1 MQQVDASLMPEVCD
15 YRAHGTLPTFME
27 SHMSTSG
34 TDAPRLLPTMGAGM
48 LALYGLGSMLGAGIY
63 GLVGKAAGMLGGM
76 VWASFL
82 IAMLAA
88 LLTGLSYAA
97 LGARYPRA
105 GGTAYILQRAFGL
118 PMLSYVAGLCVVASG
133 LTSMATGSRIVAS
146 NLQTLLGLQTLPLSL
161 IAVLYLAL
169 LCAVVWRGL
178 RESLWFNAVC
188 TLVEASGLILV
199 VVLGARFWG
208 QADLLELPTQQDW
221 NATALLLTQS
231 AVLTFFA
238 FIGFEDTLNVSEEV
252 KNPARNVPL
261 GLIGAMLGATILYLL
276 IAITAVSVVH
286 WDVLAA
292 APAPLGVVMQRAAPW
307 MPAMVYTVVT
317 IFAVANTALIN
328 FVMGSRLIYGMARQG
343 LLPKALTRIHPTR
356 NTPHI
361 AAVAIFVVASILLF
375 MGDVGQLASATVI
388 LLLAVFT
395 LMNAAQ
401 VMLAKRAGEPI
412 APIKLPLFVPLAG
425 GLICAVLLV
434 VRAVTGEVV
443 APLIA
448 GGLLLLIVMLYLAT
462 RHSHRADESDAL
474 QQS

>member
-1 MQQVDASLMPEVCD
+1 
-15 YRAHGTLPTFME
+15 
-27 SHMSTSG
+27 MSQEKMSQENT
-34 TDAPRLLPTMGAGM
+34 APPRLLPTMGAGM

-63 GLVGKAAGMLGGM
+63 GLVGKAAGMLGSM

-105 GGTAYILQRAFGL
+105 GGAAYIIQRAFGR
-118 PMLSYVAGLCVVASG
+118 PMLSYVAGLSVVASG

-146 NLQTLLGLQTLPLSL
+146 NLQSLFGWDALPVTL

-178 RESLWFNAVC
+178 RESLWFNALC
-188 TLVEASGLILV
+188 TVIEASGLLLV
-199 VVLGARFWG
+199 IITGARFWG
-208 QADLLELPTQQDW
+208 QADLLELPTEQDW
-221 NATALLLTQS
+221 AVTGLLLAQS

-252 KNPARNVPL
+252 KNPARNVPM
-261 GLIGAMLGATILYLL
+261 GLISAMLGATVLYLL

-292 APAPLGVVMQRAAPW
+292 APAPLGAVMQRAAPW
-307 MPAMVYTVVT
+307 IPAVVYTVIT

-343 LLPKALTRIHPTR
+343 LLPRVLTRIHPTR
-356 NTPHI
+356 NTPYV
-361 AAVAIFVVASILLF
+361 AAIAIFVIASIMLF
-375 MGDVGQLASATVI
+375 LGDVSQLAAATVI

-395 LMNAAQ
+395 LMNIAQ
-401 VMLAKRAGEPI
+401 LKLATRAGEPA
-412 APIKLPLFVPLAG
+412 APIKLPMIVPLLGA
-425 GLICAVLLV
+425 LICSVLLV
-434 VRAVTGEVV
+434 VRATSGEIV
-443 APLIA
+443 APMIA
-448 GGLLLLIVMLYLAT
+448 GCLVIGIVLLYLAT
-462 RHSHRADESDAL
+462 RHSHRADETVAVGHN
-474 QQS
+474 